1 MAKRKSLDRKIS
13 ALTQRFVEHLR
24 TRGIPIEAA
33 IVFGSW
39 AKGRARKGSDVDICL
54 VSPKFGRDEITE
66 LQFLLKE
73 SRQVDD
79 RIEPIGL
86 SLADFNENATPLV
99 LEVKKYGRQI
109 KV

>member
-1 MAKRKSLDRKIS
+1 MAKRKSLDRNIS
-13 ALTQRFVEHLR
+13 TLTKKFVEHIR
-24 TRGIPIEAA
+24 TKGIPIEAA

-39 AKGRARKGSDVDICL
+39 AKGGAGKDSDIDICL
-54 VSPKFGRDEITE
+54 VSPKFGRDEIAE

-86 SLADFNENATPLV
+86 SVADFNESATPLV
-99 LEVKKYGRQI
+99 LEVKKHGRRI
-109 KV
+109 KI